1 MLSAA
6 GPARVHAADGH
17 LMAAPV
23 TLAIDAMG
31 GDHGFRVTVDG
42 ALRALGENPGLRLIL
57 VGEDTVLRR
66 ALAAHRHADTSRI
79 EIQHASEVVAMDELP
94 SKALRGKKDSSM
106 RVAVNLVKEG
116 RAQAAVSA
124 GNTGALMAIARFV
137 LKTLPGIDRP
147 AIISPLPTLGGFTHV
162 LDLGANADCSAQ
174 QLYQFAVMGSALVT
188 ALHGIERPR
197 VALLNIGEEEIKGN
211 DTIKLAAA
219 MLASS
224 TLHYVGYIEG
234 DGIFLHPADVVVCD
248 GFVGNVALKAGE
260 GVAKLIMNFMR
271 EEFTRNARTKLV
283 GLMAR
288 SVLHALAKRMDPR
301 RYNGASLLGLQGTV
315 VKSHGSADALAFANA
330 IKVAVHEVERSVPA
344 SISALVAAAPESLP
358 VPAAV
363 K

>member
-1 MLSAA
+1 
-6 GPARVHAADGH
+6 
-17 LMAAPV
+17 MAAPA
-23 TLAIDAMG
+23 TLAVDAMS
-31 GDHGFRVTVDG
+31 GDHGYRIAVDASLL
-42 ALRALGENPGLRLIL
+42 ALQENSSLRLIL
-57 VGEDTVLRR
+57 VGDDTVLRR
-66 ALAAHRHADTSRI
+66 ALTTHKHVDMARI
-79 EIQHASEVVAMDELP
+79 EIQHASEIVAMDEPP

-106 RVAVNLVKEG
+106 RVAINLVKEG

-147 AIISPLPTLGGFTHV
+147 AIISPLPTIGGFTHV

-188 ALHGIERPR
+188 AMHGIQRPR

-219 MLASS
+219 LLASS
-224 TLHYVGYIEG
+224 PLNYVGYIEG

-260 GVAKLIMNFMR
+260 GVAKLVTHFMR
-271 EEFTRNARTKLV
+271 EEFMRNARTKLV
-283 GLMAR
+283 GLVAR
-288 SVLHALAKRMDPR
+288 SVLHSLAKRMDPR
-301 RYNGASLLGLQGTV
+301 RYNGASFLGLQGTV

-330 IKVAVHEVERSVPA
+330 IKVAVNEVEHNVPA
-344 SISALVAAAPESLP
+344 NISALVAAAPEHLP
-358 VPAAV
+358 LPATA